1 MLYETDFNTLNL
13 YLLKKVLITFSDCH
27 CVNGIL
33 MNIMPQSQEIMID
46 DCTYSI
52 NSISDIEMV
61 GNITYHTYSND
72 PENHCDI
79 DGLYFGLKDFM
90 PDTDCSK
97 IRYGEFDCVGA
108 CHLSFLDSKIT
119 AKDVRIISFSHKIYL
134 PALIRNTYLYLNNN
148 GTNIAGIIER
158 AEGLSVRA
166 ADGSLTPIS
175 LDNIQDIVRFP
186 QTNDFIEI
194 TLKNSNV
201 ISGTVSATNDSIIV
215 IIGESVQTV
224 RLFDISSIRYK
235 GVITIATVK
244 LSNRIVRQI
253 KLSLGIKEELF
264 LCKLPYFR
272 SREDEGLA
280 VDGAIATF
288 VPGVTDRGLIAKD
301 VKVETSKIV
310 KSEEEFETGIIL
322 IAPTLNRTFGVIGKE
337 FTNRIYDRMTHSSNK
352 PLGTVSFSADQL
364 SFRINHRNAYV
375 VRYNCNKNTAP
386 LKALNIELKE
396 TYPRAEYAKIWIDKN
411 GTVQKLSISALFLN
425 NFLKQAVFIETN
437 IGDKFLG
444 SLLWVSNEKVV
455 LGTNAEKKTIEMENI
470 LRVFYFGTVTAYQP
484 NNGTGFINGQYWFH
498 VNNFIDLNQ
507 ILQLEVGTSVKFSLE
522 ASLKGNLCAAT
533 NIEITDS
540 QEKKGYVLKYIE
552 QYPGKGFG
560 FIITPELLQDRLD
573 RNDRSGT
580 IFFGKSD
587 IKNLGRFKIDTNYN
601 YYLVTFTEGENKKAH
616 NVKFLEEH
624 QYPVPTKRGLKSVPI
639 SKPLS
644 VTKQVKRHTETKI
657 ISEMVE
663 PAVTFNGEKYEYGLI
678 SIFSSRYA
686 LINAQYY
693 NRHFA
698 TDGNYDI
705 NQTVYFNPEEVTII
719 PDTNIKTG
727 KYTYL
732 VRFVRKGNVTN
743 PTTGLEYAT
752 INNDYPVEIVDTFS
766 KKQCAS
772 IVLHGETIT
781 IEYVEGNTLIQQD
794 FIKATEENDDAPDIM
809 IGESIYFK
817 LKDDSV
823 CHGVYSGENEETYL
837 LSNGKEIVKSTISR
851 LFRFGIISA
860 LSLKSGTATINNSF
874 DFSLSVAEPKMVS
887 ILKNQKDVV
896 HLHVMYSCVEGKIT
910 EVCRVSKRCLS
921 CLSWDAGIV
930 TEFNNQAHSITID
943 SSITHYL
950 TVLSDGVNTYANNGS
965 ILKRAVFVKQVFHPY
980 LGTNDVEPGIVSS
993 AVDVRCQEEE
1003 LRIQY
1008 DEGKDVYL
1016 GYRNATISFPVFGSA
1031 KLLQEKI
1038 GETVLVTFRVSSD
1051 MSSLEGYIDDE
1062 TDELQDNTELI
1073 EDPDSAKIQEEA
1085 LSLLLLQ
1092 KEDVEQLIADKIY
1105 LNANS
1110 ELNYLNANSDLNQ
1123 VQRTVDFLISNAK
1136 KYLAAIKIAMA
1147 YPQFDVL
1154 KHKESLFRN
1163 EIRERC
1169 TAIGLD
1175 ANSYYGEQAYYFAT
1189 ALQYPTFP
1197 KTRGRSYNTRFD
1209 FLYRLFSQD
1218 FENREYLVKY
1228 LQARHPARVAN
1239 LVSLFRKPCLQ
1250 VGELIA
1256 HIVLL
1261 NKLNLNSICSL
1272 IKQNQQLSEE
1282 IIVYAKEVDDMIFE
1296 QDVSEVLRALQDRYL
1311 RDKRR
1316 FSDRTIELIGKED
1329 NVCEDLK
1336 KLLTNMQSRFLKLMC
1351 KDDSIRFEAVLKI
1364 CTDVLG
1370 YVNVPGFTRQE
1381 QLLQQAYREVG
1392 LLEEDIL
1399 AHPCKESVEILLSS
1413 GHFDTTCNILT
1424 TLKKD
1429 IFSLLNQLYKDAS
1442 KPRIHVRLNENSILP
1457 KSKTFWL
1464 IIENGSK
1471 NENLQPAENLQI
1483 ELEPFTLG
1491 FMPQTRVRLMKNR
1504 LTCGEQ
1510 LAVEVEFELSG
1521 ETTGVL
1527 EFGWTAHYEY
1537 TTEFLSNGSAKKS
1550 IYKQDSE
1557 HPLQLQIDAV
1567 SAECKNYKAENPY
1580 FDPARGQPLVGK
1592 EMFFGRKTE
1601 KQKILDCIC
1610 SNTGKKHFIPGS
1622 AVIIHG
1628 QKKSGKTSLVNQIK
1642 NYIKEDVDLSDRAI
1656 LLNFSNILTDT
1667 GGVQQLECFQRTFYT
1682 AIMSR
1687 FKHEIKRCHSDISQM
1702 LKDND
1707 IKIPN
1712 LLHSDYRDTW
1722 PVAFDAFFQD
1732 FYNVDNGKHTILLF
1746 MDEFTLL
1753 CTTILSEVQRFPE
1766 KASLNNIPNFIKTF
1780 SQYGFIQIIIGHEAM
1795 MRALNT
1801 LGVLNH
1807 TAEFAKSIEISALDD
1822 EAARSL
1828 VTKPMLD
1835 RFGYNVYDSELGKQ
1849 AIERLLDLSGRNPA
1863 YLMRLC
1869 NKMFIYYTDL
1879 QKCPRTQLLLS
1890 DVNVMVQE
1898 YIGELLLS
1906 DFDILLM
1913 EDGDDAVEA
1922 EKRITYRYLK
1932 RAALLSFASY
1942 DKRTADGSE
1951 ITRDLSRSFN
1961 YTIEQIEKARNIL
1974 EARRVISITNGGR
1987 VKINTGLFSEYI
1999 QQKNG
2004 LR

>member
-13 YLLKKVLITFSDCH
+13 YLLKKVLITFSDCR

-33 MNIMPQSQEIMID
+33 MNIMPLSQEIMID
-46 DCTYSI
+46 DSTYSI

-97 IRYGEFDCVGA
+97 IIYGEFDCVGA
-108 CHLSFLDSKIT
+108 CHLSFLDSKIS
-119 AKDVRIISFSHKIYL
+119 AKDVRILSFSHKIYL

-148 GTNIAGIIER
+148 GTSIVGIIENS
-158 AEGLSVRA
+158 EGLSVRA

-175 LDNIQDIVRFP
+175 LDNIRDIVRFP
-186 QTNDFIEI
+186 QTNDSIEI

-201 ISGTVSATNDSIIV
+201 ISGTVSASNDSIIV

-253 KLSLGIKEELF
+253 KLSLGEKEELF

-272 SREDEGLA
+272 SREDERLA

-288 VPGVTDRGLIAKD
+288 VSGVTDRGLIAKD
-301 VKVETSKIV
+301 VKVEASKAD

-322 IAPTLNRTFGVIGKE
+322 IAPTLTRTFGVIGKE
-337 FTNRIYDRMTHSSNK
+337 FTNKIYDRIMHSSSK
-352 PLGTVSFSADQL
+352 PLGTVSFNVEQL
-364 SFRINHRNAYV
+364 SFRINYWNVYV
-375 VRYNCNKNTAP
+375 VRYSCNKNSVP

-396 TYPRAEYAKIWIDKN
+396 TYPRAEYAKIWIDKT
-411 GTVQKLSISALFLN
+411 GTVQKLPISAMFLN
-425 NFLKQAVFIETN
+425 SFLKQTVFIETN

-444 SLLWVSNEKVV
+444 VLLWVSNEKIV
-455 LGTNAEKKTIEMENI
+455 LGTSTEKKTIEMESV

-498 VNNFIDLNQ
+498 VNSFVDLNQ
-507 ILQLEVGTSVKFSLE
+507 ILRLEVGTSVKFSLE
-522 ASLKGNLCAAT
+522 ASNKGNLCAAT
-533 NIEITDS
+533 SIEITDS
-540 QEKKGYVLKYIE
+540 HEKKGYVLKYIE
-552 QYPGKGFG
+552 KYPGKGFG
-560 FIITPELLQDRLD
+560 FIITHELLQDRLD

-580 IFFGKSD
+580 IYFRESD
-587 IKNLGRFKIDTNYN
+587 IENIGKFKIDTKCN
-601 YYLVTFTEGENKKAH
+601 YYLVTYIDGVGKTAH

-624 QYPVPTKRGLKSVPI
+624 QYPVSTKRELKSVSI

-644 VTKQVKRHTETKI
+644 FLKQVTRHTETKI

-663 PAVTFNGEKYEYGLI
+663 PTVALAGEKYEYGLI
-678 SIFSSRYA
+678 SIFSSHYA

-698 TDGNYDI
+698 TDGDYDI
-705 NQTVYFNPEEVTII
+705 NQTVYFNPEEVII
-719 PDTNIKTG
+719 TPETNLKTS

-732 VRFVRKGNVTN
+732 VRFIRKGNVTN
-743 PTTGLEYAT
+743 PTTGLEYTT
-752 INNDYPVEIVDTFS
+752 INNDYPIEIVYTFS

-772 IVLHGETIT
+772 IVLHGETII
-781 IEYVEGNTLIQQD
+781 IEYIEGNVPIEHD
-794 FIKATEENDDAPDIM
+794 FTKATEENDDAPDIM

-823 CHGVYSGENEETYL
+823 CHGVYSGENDETYL

-860 LSLKSGTATINNSF
+860 ISINSGTATINNSF

-896 HLHVMYSCVEGKIT
+896 RLLVMYSCVEGKIS

-921 CLSWDAGIV
+921 CLLWDAGIV
-930 TEFNNQAHSITID
+930 TKFDNRAHSITID

-965 ILKRAVFVKQVFHPY
+965 ILNRAVFVKQVFHPY
-980 LGTNDVEPGIVSS
+980 LRDNDVEPLIVAS

-1038 GETVLVTFRVSSD
+1038 GDTVLVTFRVSSD
-1051 MSSLEGYIDDE
+1051 MSSLEGYIEDDTNE
-1062 TDELQDNTELI
+1062 MSENAELI
-1073 EDPDSAKIQEEA
+1073 DDTNSAKIQQEA

-1092 KEDVEQLIADKIY
+1092 KEDIEQLAADKIY
-1105 LNANS
+1105 VNGG
-1110 ELNYLNANSDLNQ
+1110 SDQNQ
-1123 VQRTVDFLISNAK
+1123 VQRAVDYLISK
-1136 KYLAAIKIAMA
+1136 SKHLAAVKVALDF
-1147 YPQFDVL
+1147 PKFNVL
-1154 KHKESLFRN
+1154 TNLESLLRSEMQN
-1163 EIRERC
+1163 RC
-1169 TAIGLD
+1169 TAVGLD
-1175 ANSYYGEQAYYFAT
+1175 ANSYNGEQAFYIT
-1189 ALQYPTFP
+1189 TVLQYPTST
-1197 KTRGRSYNTRFD
+1197 KTRGRSSYVKFSYYD

-1218 FENREYLVKY
+1218 FESREILVKY
-1228 LQARHPARVAN
+1228 LQTRHPAGWAN
-1239 LVSLFRKPCLQ
+1239 LVSLFRRPCLQ
-1250 VGELIA
+1250 IGELIA
-1256 HIVLL
+1256 HVILL

-1272 IKQNQQLSEE
+1272 IQKNQKLSEE
-1282 IIVYAKEVDDMIFE
+1282 IISYAKEVDDMISE
-1296 QDVSEVLRALQDRYL
+1296 QEVSEVIRALQDRYL

-1316 FSDRTIELIGKED
+1316 FTDRAIELIGKKD
-1329 NVCEDLK
+1329 NICEDLK
-1336 KLLTNMQSRFLKLMC
+1336 KLLTNMQSRFLRLIC
-1351 KDDSIRFEAVLKI
+1351 KDDRLRFEALHKVCI
-1364 CTDVLG
+1364 DVLG
-1370 YVNVPGFTRQE
+1370 YVNIPGFTQQE
-1381 QLLQQAYREVG
+1381 QLLQHAFREVG
-1392 LLEEDIL
+1392 ILEEDIL

-1413 GHFDTTCNILT
+1413 GYFNTTRNVLT
-1424 TLKKD
+1424 SLQKG
-1429 IFSLLNQLYKDAS
+1429 IFSLLNRLYQEAS
-1442 KPRIHVRLNENSILP
+1442 KPRIQVRLNENSIVP
-1457 KSKTFWL
+1457 KSNTFWL
-1464 IIENGSK
+1464 IIENGSQ

-1483 ELEPFTLG
+1483 ELESFTLG
-1491 FMPQTRVRLMKNR
+1491 FMPQTRLR
-1504 LTCGEQ
+1504 LTQNTISCGEQ

-1537 TTEFLSNGSAKKS
+1537 TTEFLSNGSSKKS
-1550 IYKQDSE
+1550 VYKQDSE

-1580 FDPARGQPLVGK
+1580 FDPARGQPLIGK

-1610 SNTGKKHFIPGS
+1610 SNTGNKHFIPGS

-1642 NYIKEDVDLSDRAI
+1642 NYIKEDMELSDRAI

-1702 LKDND
+1702 LRDND

-1732 FYNVDNGKHTILLF
+1732 FYSVDNGKHTILLF

-1753 CTTILSEVQRFPE
+1753 CTTILLEVQRFPE

-1822 EAARSL
+1822 EAAQSL

-1869 NKMFIYYTDL
+1869 NKMFMYYTDS

-1890 DVNVMVQE
+1890 DVNIMVQE

-1932 RAALLSFASY
+1932 CAALLSFASY
-1942 DKRTADGSE
+1942 DKRTADSSE
-1951 ITRDLSRSFN
+1951 ITRDLNRSFN